1 MNEYQKALI
10 LERLA
15 DAKERRDRP
24 PVNTYE
30 YYTAAGECDA
40 LSYVC
45 GVLGLRVYRVR
56 TEDREEVTT

>member
-10 LERLA
+10 LARLA
-15 DAKERRDRP
+15 DAKGRRDRL
-24 PVNTYE
+24 PVGTYE

-40 LSYVC
+40 LNYVC
-45 GVLGLRVYRVR
+45 GVLGLREYRVR

>member
-15 DAKERRDRP
+15 DARTRRDKGWFLTAP
-24 PVNTYE
+24 NE

-40 LSYVC
+40 LNYVC
-45 GVLGLRVYRVR
+45 GVLGLRERPVTV
-56 TEDREEVTT
+56 EKEVTT

>member
-15 DAKERRDRP
+15 DARERRDRL
-24 PVNTYE
+24 PVGMRE

-45 GVLGLRVYRVR
+45 GVLGLREYRVR
-56 TEDREEVTT
+56 TEDREGVKK

>member
-15 DAKERRDRP
+15 DAKERRDRIQ
-24 PVNTYE
+24 VGKYE

-40 LSYVC
+40 LNYVC
-45 GVLGLRVYRVR
+45 CVLGLLEYRVR
-56 TEDREEVTT
+56 TEDREGVTT